1 MAELYGCLIEASPA
15 WLGPWA
21 AGSNVATLPFDV
33 QQLMFIEEF
42 LDPNEIKKH
51 FQSVKMPVIQL
62 IFWYFLRMI
71 GSYSL
76 RLQVCIWLKSDQ
88 PLTADQD
95 PLPLEHQEVL
105 PILAP

>member
-1 MAELYGCLIEASPA
+1 MAEKPMMAVSLARISGLDHGQLEAM
-15 WLGPWA
+15 LQH
-21 AGSNVATLPFDV
+21 LPFDV
-33 QQLMFIEEF
+33 QQLM
-42 LDPNEIKKH
+42 
-51 FQSVKMPVIQL
+51 L

-76 RLQVCIWLKSDQ
+76 RLQVYQ